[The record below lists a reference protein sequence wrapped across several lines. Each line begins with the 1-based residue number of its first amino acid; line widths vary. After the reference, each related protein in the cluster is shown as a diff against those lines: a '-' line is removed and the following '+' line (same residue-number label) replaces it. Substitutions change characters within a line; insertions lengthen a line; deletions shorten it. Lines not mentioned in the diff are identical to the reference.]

1 MSILTTAVLSHG
13 LFVGNGSGFPIPY
26 DVRDGVD
33 NGNGEI
39 GTLTSPAEINVRS
52 GVMYGGDGTQYTGT
66 LNFTS
71 SSGDSWTDDAEELFE
86 DMRAVGEYR
95 AALVYNGQTVYG
107 VKMALSLGF
116 QMRVS
121 GYQRKADTSFD
132 LLRTECVTI
141 GLYALM
147 SQPDVEKKRVAV
159 TVNREQYIVLDL
171 KDDNA
176 TDPTV
181 KLILSALQ

>member
-1 MSILTTAVLSHG
+1 MSILTTAALSHG
-13 LFVGNGSGFPIPY
+13 MFVGNGSGFPIPY
-26 DVRDGVD
+26 DVRSGVD
-33 NGNGEI
+33 NGNGEA
-39 GTLTSPAEINVRS
+39 GTLTSPAVGNVRS
-52 GVMYGGDGTQYTGT
+52 GVQYGGDGTQYTGT
-66 LNFTS
+66 LNFTTS
-71 SSGDSWTDDAEELFE
+71 AGDSWTDDMGELFN
-86 DMRAVGEYR
+86 DMRADGEYR
-95 AALVYNGQTVYG
+95 AALTYNGSTVYG

-141 GLYALM
+141 GLYRFI
-147 SQPDVEKKRVAV
+147 SEPDIEKKRIN
-159 TVNREQYIVLDL
+159 VNVNGEEYIVLDI

-181 KLILSALQ
+181 KLILSAMQ